1 MENNFT
7 IQDVFESLKSK
18 KCSEADNIKQ
28 DYIDLFEDKED
39 SIKKIGS
46 PLESSFYASLL
57 KADLEHPIVGEA
69 LKILGYD
76 SAIYTQY
83 KVKDK
88 NRTFYP
94 DFNIEVVNL
103 DYREI
108 VANVFIEID
117 GHQFHEKT
125 KEQVRH
131 DKARERALLS
141 HCDGIVRFSGSE
153 VYRDSDACAEE
164 SINTIAEK
172 FAKHLL
178 RRGN

>member
-1 MENNFT
+1 MEKNFT
-7 IQDVFESLKSK
+7 SQDVFESLKSK

-28 DYIDLFEDKED
+28 DYIDLFEDQED

-57 KADLEHPIVGEA
+57 KANLEHPIVGEA
-69 LKILGYD
+69 LEILGYD
-76 SAIYTQY
+76 SAIYAQY

-103 DYREI
+103 DYSEI
-108 VANVFIEID
+108 AANIFVEID
-117 GHQFHEKT
+117 GHPFHEKT

-131 DKARERALLS
+131 DKARERALLN
-141 HCDGIVRFSGSE
+141 HCNGIVRFSGSE
-153 VYRDSDACAEE
+153 VYRDSDMCAEE
-164 SINTIAEK
+164 TISIIAEK
-172 FAKHLL
+172 FAKYLSKKE
-178 RRGN
+178 